1 MTIELDDAGARAPRQ
16 RAPVD
21 EGTAMRSVELEL
33 RAEFPS
39 VPVDQLTILVECLWA
54 HFDDA
59 PVRDFVPVLVRK
71 QAKEELRDD
80 LGRQAE
86 VTAPGPDVPTMGATE
101 HHLAAA
107 PPAGRRR
114 RFTPRHLMLRG

>member
-21 EGTAMRSVELEL
+21 EGPAMRSVELEL

-71 QAKEELRDD
+71 QAKEELRDG
-80 LGRQAE
+80 LGRQPEA
-86 VTAPGPDVPTMGATE
+86 TAPGPDVPVTGATE
-101 HHLAAA
+101 HHLVA
-107 PPAGRRR
+107 PTAGRRR